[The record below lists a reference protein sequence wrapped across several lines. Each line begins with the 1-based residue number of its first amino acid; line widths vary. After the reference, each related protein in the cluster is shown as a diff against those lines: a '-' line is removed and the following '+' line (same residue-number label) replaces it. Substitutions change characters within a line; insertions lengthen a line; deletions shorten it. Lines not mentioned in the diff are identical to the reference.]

1 MKKYGPSRGDLKFRL
16 WFSVAG
22 LAMLAGVLIYRG
34 LPRDPAGYETI
45 GLATLFFGG
54 TFVWTL
60 RKLIRKD
67 HSDGL

>member
-1 MKKYGPSRGDLKFRL
+1 MNKYGPTRGDLKFRL

-22 LAMLAGVLIYRG
+22 LAMMVGVLIYRG

-45 GLATLFFGG
+45 ALATLFFGG

-67 HSDGL
+67 YSDGL